1 MKLNNELTR
10 RQIQAYDRTILQIR
24 DFFGS
29 YHSIALRIYSNCGRE
44 VTSET
49 IRMWFA
55 ERRVPTHIAF
65 VLYEVTDKAINPLAL
80 APWLQEHVELTE
92 KAASKSG

>member
-1 MKLNNELTR
+1 MKLNSELTR
-10 RQIQAYDRTILQIR
+10 RQIAAYDRTILQIR
-24 DFFGS
+24 DLFGS
-29 YHSIALRIYSNCGRE
+29 YHQIALRIYSNCGRD

-49 IRMWFA
+49 VRAWFA

-65 VLYEVTDKAINPLAL
+65 ALYEITDQAINPLTL
-80 APWLQEHVELTE
+80 CPWLAEHVEL